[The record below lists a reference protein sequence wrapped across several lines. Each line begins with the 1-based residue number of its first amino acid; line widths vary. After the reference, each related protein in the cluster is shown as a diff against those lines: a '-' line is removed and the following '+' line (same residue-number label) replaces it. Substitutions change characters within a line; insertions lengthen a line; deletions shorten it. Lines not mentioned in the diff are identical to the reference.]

1 MLEGKFISTL
11 NYVELSKSNYKTYS
25 NEYAALIQ
33 LIGAE
38 LDSFFKVFC
47 GLSDTKKFNIKAYA
61 DNIITNYPDV
71 LTQEIEIN
79 AYGISFEP
87 FKNWSTQQPGK
98 SLSWWTAFTDIKHNR
113 TRNMNKASLKNVMYI
128 LGALCLLEMK
138 YLLTITDGTDEIN
151 VPDEES
157 AIFTFKGWPRNFISS
172 IGAEV
177 TLCEDG
183 KYEAI
188 IDGGEIKSPSP

>member
-1 MLEGKFISTL
+1 MLEGKFINTL
-11 NYVELSKSNYKTYS
+11 NYVELSKHNYNTYS
-25 NEYAALIQ
+25 NEYAALLQ
-33 LIGAE
+33 SIGAE

-47 GLSDTKKFNIKAYA
+47 NLQKSTITDYA
-61 DNIITNYPDV
+61 KYITTNYPDV

-113 TRNMNKASLKNVMYI
+113 TANINKASLENVMHI

-138 YLLTITDGTDEIN
+138 YLLIITNGTDKIN
-151 VPDEES
+151 VPDRES
-157 AIFTFKGWPRNFISS
+157 AIFTFRRWPRNYISN

-177 TLCEDG
+177 TLSENG
-183 KYEAI
+183 EYMTI
-188 IDGGEIKSPSP
+188 IDGGEIKSPSS